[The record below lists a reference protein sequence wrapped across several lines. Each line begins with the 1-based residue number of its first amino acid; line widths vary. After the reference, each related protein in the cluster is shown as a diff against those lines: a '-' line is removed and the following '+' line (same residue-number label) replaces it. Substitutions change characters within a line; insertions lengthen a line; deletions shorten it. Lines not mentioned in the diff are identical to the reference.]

1 MGCIVVANL
10 TSPSRRLAA
19 SLGVSA
25 LMVLGTATGA
35 LVAVSVPTQA
45 VAQGF
50 FSAWDFAPKPR
61 KVRKAK
67 TPRPPKDKEVA
78 SSVPERSP
86 NGPLVINVSIR
97 SQRVTVYD
105 RNGVLTEAPIST
117 GRVGY
122 PTPTGVFTV
131 IEKDKVHFSNLYGNA
146 PMPNM
151 QRITQSGV
159 ALHAGELPG
168 YPASH
173 GCIRLPHGF
182 SQKLFGLTTLGTR
195 VIVSREPAPPVSIAH
210 ERLFAALPPE
220 GEASSAD
227 ARVTAGT
234 QVADATNR
242 TVPAEEL
249 ASPALPPK
257 PTFRETWKARMS
269 ELAAA
274 VGVTEMEKGY
284 AFAAASAAARAADQ
298 AFLGVKA
305 AKAELARKE
314 QAAKSAAGAKQ
325 AAEQEFAAFARK
337 LTTTKEMSSEALQKA
352 AESEDT
358 LEAKAFDMGLAAEAA
373 VAAVSVAK
381 AAVKVAEAKA
391 AEAAAAKRAAADAFA
406 KAKTE
411 HVAAIAANE
420 AAKRRDAKRPLP
432 VSVFI
437 SRATQR
443 LYVRQGYEP
452 IFDMPVTIE
461 APEKPIGTHVFTA
474 LDYKPGK
481 TEMNWTVAS
490 VSTAAP
496 ARADATSEGKRKK
509 KAKLEAKLAP
519 ITADTDAPQTAAA
532 ALERLGIP
540 EEAREQIA
548 DVMKPG
554 SSLVISDYGISKET
568 GKYTD
573 FIILTR

>member
-1 MGCIVVANL
+1 VTVTAP
-10 TSPSRRLAA
+10 TPAA
-19 SLGVSA
+19 
-25 LMVLGTATGA
+25 
-35 LVAVSVPTQA
+35 
-45 VAQGF
+45 AQGF
-50 FSAWDFAPKPR
+50 FSMWDYAPKPR

-67 TPRPPKDKEVA
+67 APRPPKDTEESKLA
-78 SSVPERSP
+78 RAVPERTP

-97 SQRVTVYD
+97 TQRVTVYD
-105 RNGVLTEAPIST
+105 RNGVLAEAPVST

-159 ALHAGELPG
+159 ALHAGQLPG

-182 SQKLFGLTTLGTR
+182 SQKLFALTRLGTR
-195 VIVSREPAPPVSIAH
+195 VIVSRDPATPVPIEH
-210 ERLFAALPPE
+210 GQLLAALPPE
-220 GEASSAD
+220 GEESSAD
-227 ARVTAGT
+227 ARQSTGT
-234 QVADATNR
+234 QVADAANR
-242 TVPAEEL
+242 TVPAEDVTG
-249 ASPALPPK
+249 PALPPK
-257 PTFRETWKARMS
+257 PTFREIWKARMS

-284 AFAAASAAARAADQ
+284 AFAGASAAAKAADQ
-298 AFLGVKA
+298 ALLSVKA
-305 AKAELARKE
+305 AKAEVARRE
-314 QAAKSAAGAKQ
+314 QAAKNAAGAKQ

-337 LTTTKEMSSEALQKA
+337 LLKSKEMSGEALQKA
-352 AESEDT
+352 ALAEDT
-358 LEAKAFDMGLAAEAA
+358 LEAKAFDLGIAAEAA
-373 VAAVSVAK
+373 AAAIVPAK
-381 AAVKVAEAKA
+381 AALMAAEAKA
-391 AEAAAAKRAAADAFA
+391 AEAIAAKRAAADAYA
-406 KAKTE
+406 KAKAD
-411 HVAAIAANE
+411 HIGAIAANE

-452 IFDMPVTIE
+452 IFDMPVTID

-481 TEMNWTVAS
+481 TEMNWSVAS
-490 VSTAAP
+490 MPTPAAKAEDLP
-496 ARADATSEGKRKK
+496 DKKRKK
-509 KAKLEAKLAP
+509 KSKLEPKPAP
-519 ITADTDAPQTAAA
+519 VAAEMAAPQTAAA

-554 SSLVISDYGISKET
+554 SSLVVSDFNISKET